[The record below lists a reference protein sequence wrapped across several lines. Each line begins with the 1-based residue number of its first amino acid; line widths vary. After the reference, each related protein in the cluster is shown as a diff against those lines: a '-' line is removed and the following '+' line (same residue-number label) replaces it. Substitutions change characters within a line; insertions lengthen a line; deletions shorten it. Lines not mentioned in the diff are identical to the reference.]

1 MLHTGQRN
9 HGLCVHLHI
18 KWVNFFWF
26 KDAYLK
32 EIHLFLS
39 ERDWSHI
46 QCNHLGI
53 SSVKIYWPPLLKQ
66 ELRRSER
73 WKIGSYSWGLYYPT
87 RKKYMCES
95 SYIQYDKINCILLAV
110 DRRNSLCL
118 RGRHFCGQ
126 YPLTVNFFFFFQ
138 TWLYLFILFIYLF
151 YFGGRLITLQYC
163 SGFCH
168 ILTWISHGFTCVP
181 HPEPLPPPSPSHPS
195 GSSQCTS
202 PEHPVSCIEPGQWT
216 FNRYIHMGRSV
227 LATPKSQRRM

>member
-26 KDAYLK
+26 KDAYFK

-126 YPLTVNFFFFFQ
+126 YPLTVNFFFFSNLAVSF
-138 TWLYLFILFIYLF
+138 YFIYLYILF
-151 YFGGRLITLQYC
+151 WGQANYFT
-163 SGFCH
+163 
-168 ILTWISHGFTCVP
+168 IL
-181 HPEPLPPPSPSHPS
+181 
-195 GSSQCTS
+195 
-202 PEHPVSCIEPGQWT
+202 
-216 FNRYIHMGRSV
+216 
-227 LATPKSQRRM
+227 